1 MIKVINIY
9 KDTRVLEMTD
19 GSNIGLGVET
29 DNKVDLLRFT
39 FDDLL
44 VGSATLLT
52 DLKDSQGNLVA
63 FPLTLNEDLNS
74 YDLTITQAIVS
85 KPTLTF
91 QVEIAYDGDKI
102 WHSKQATL
110 QVDKCLEIGTGE
122 MPTTISNWLEN
133 ANLVLDEME
142 QATRETENLNIEV
155 GTETSTSIPVTFT
168 DKEGNQTTVNIKG
181 AKGERGERGEQG
193 IQGVPGQNGADGHDA
208 TINGV
213 NTLTIEEGQ
222 NITIEQVGNVMTI
235 SSSGGG
241 GGSTNYNDL
250 SNKPSINNVTLSGNK
265 SLNDLG
271 IQPSG
276 NYVTPSDL
284 SSVATSGSYND
295 LTNKP
300 TIPSKTSDLTNDSG
314 FITNS
319 ALTNYVTNTDY
330 ATSTTGG
337 VIKVYS
343 YNARLNS
350 SGILYADARTYEQ
363 YSQGSDNQFISKG
376 TLENVITGK
385 DLTTKAYV
393 DSLVGDINTA
403 LDTINGEVI

>member
-1 MIKVINIY
+1 MIKIINIY

-85 KPTLTF
+85 EPTLTF

-110 QVDKCLEIGTGE
+110 QVDECLEIGTGE

-168 DKEGNQTTVNIKG
+168 DKEGNQTTVNI
-181 AKGERGERGEQG
+181 
-193 IQGVPGQNGADGHDA
+193 
-208 TINGV
+208 
-213 NTLTIEEGQ
+213 
-222 NITIEQVGNVMTI
+222 
-235 SSSGGG
+235 
-241 GGSTNYNDL
+241 
-250 SNKPSINNVTLSGNK
+250 
-265 SLNDLG
+265 
-271 IQPSG
+271 
-276 NYVTPSDL
+276 
-284 SSVATSGSYND
+284 
-295 LTNKP
+295 
-300 TIPSKTSDLTNDSG
+300 
-314 FITNS
+314 
-319 ALTNYVTNTDY
+319 
-330 ATSTTGG
+330 
-337 VIKVYS
+337 
-343 YNARLNS
+343 
-350 SGILYADARTYEQ
+350 
-363 YSQGSDNQFISKG
+363 
-376 TLENVITGK
+376 
-385 DLTTKAYV
+385 
-393 DSLVGDINTA
+393 
-403 LDTINGEVI
+403 

>member
-85 KPTLTF
+85 EPTLTF

-110 QVDKCLEIGTGE
+110 QVDECLEIGTGE

-181 AKGERGERGEQG
+181 AKGERGEQGIQGIQG

-222 NITIEQVGNVMTI
+222 NITITQVGSTMTI

-284 SSVATSGSYND
+284 STVATTGNYSD
-295 LTNKP
+295 LNGKP
-300 TIPSKTSDLTNDSG
+300 TIPTKTSDLNNDSG
-314 FITNS
+314 F
-319 ALTNYVTNTDY
+319 VTNTDY
-330 ATSTTGG
+330 ATSSTGG
-337 VIKVYS
+337 VVKITNDYS
-343 YNARLNS
+343 LGMYNGYVTGVVRDYNS
-350 SGILYADARTYEQ
+350 YSGISNYHI
-363 YSQGSDNQFISKG
+363 ISKG

-403 LDTINGEVI
+403 LDTINGEVV

>member
-9 KDTRVLEMTD
+9 KDTRVLEMTTD
-19 GSNIGLGVET
+19 SNIGLGVET

-85 KPTLTF
+85 EPTLTF

-110 QVDKCLEIGTGE
+110 QVDECLEIGTGE

-155 GTETSTSIPVTFT
+155 GTETSTTIPVTFT

-181 AKGERGERGEQG
+181 AKGERGEQG
-193 IQGVPGQNGADGHDA
+193 IQGIPGQNGADGQDA

-222 NITIEQVGNVMTI
+222 NITITQVGSTMTI

-265 SLNDLG
+265 SLTDLG

-276 NYVTPSDL
+276 NYVTPSEL
-284 SSVATSGSYND
+284 STVATTGNYSD
-295 LTNKP
+295 LNGKP
-300 TIPSKTSDLTNDSG
+300 TIPTKTSDLNNDSG

-319 ALTNYVTNTDY
+319 VDNLTNYYTKSSTDTLLGNKEDKSNKVTSLSSSSTDTQY
-330 ATSTTGG
+330 PSA
-337 VIKVYS
+337 KCVY
-343 YNARLNS
+343 
-350 SGILYADARTYEQ
+350 D
-363 YSQGSDNQFISKG
+363 
-376 TLENVITGK
+376 
-385 DLTTKAYV
+385 
-393 DSLVGDINTA
+393 LVGDIETILTT
-403 LDTINGEVI
+403 LDIGGGV